1 MRVSKEQKEIYED
14 VKEIVASLRKNGK
27 KILDDLKKRYF
38 QRSLREYD
46 TELKNGYEDTCYM
59 MGLISEFENI
69 FKQKKADR
77 NMVDFDDVMHYAID
91 ILKDDMVS
99 AEYKERFKYIFI
111 DEFQDSNML
120 QESIVERIAGNNNLF
135 MVGDVKQSIYKF
147 RLAEPEIFK
156 RKYYEYSQPSQV
168 ESIKIDL
175 NNNFRSKRRITETV
189 NRVFELVMEGY
200 DDNARLSCSI
210 DPIYPCLLYTS
221 RCV

>member
-1 MRVSKEQKEIYED
+1 MQDAFRLYEKAAEVLDEMGIEGLCGKAFEDAGRIFDVIEKAEAKTLVAERLDVFSAFLSDIKFNQMRVSKEQKEIYED

-135 MVGDVKQSIYKF
+135 IVGDVKMCIRDSI
-147 RLAEPEIFK
+147 
-156 RKYYEYSQPSQV
+156 
-168 ESIKIDL
+168 
-175 NNNFRSKRRITETV
+175 
-189 NRVFELVMEGY
+189 
-200 DDNARLSCSI
+200 
-210 DPIYPCLLYTS
+210 
-221 RCV
+221 